1 MATARTS
8 IPRDRLIQLEELA
21 ARYATLTANIPVGLF
36 RSTPGPTGRFIE
48 VNPALAEILGFDTM
62 TELLTIDV
70 SSLYLDPLERQRF
83 SDKLAAKGFVKN
95 EELSY
100 RKKDGTRIVVSETAI
115 AVRDADGALQ
125 YFDGIVEDI
134 TERKQAEDELLVQKA
149 YLEQLFNSAPEAIV
163 LHDTNDRVVNIN
175 AEFTRLFGYARE
187 EAVGRLLN
195 ELVAPAEFMDE
206 ASFLSDQVIHGTQ
219 VETESQRR
227 RKDGQLIDVSIL
239 GAPILHDGKQ
249 MGVYA
254 IYRNITERKKAE
266 DALRI
271 QKTYF
276 ERLFNSA
283 PEAIALHSNTDR
295 IANINREF
303 SRMFGYTRE
312 EAIGRQ
318 INTLIVPAS
327 LQQEAADVS
336 RRVLSGERI
345 ELDTKRMRKDSTL
358 IDVSV
363 LGAPI
368 VHEGVQ
374 IGDYAIYRD
383 IGERKRAEEELLV
396 QKAYLEQL
404 FNSAP
409 EAIVLHDSDDRVV
422 NVNTEFTQMFGYTR
436 EEAVGQFINDLV
448 APKKLRNEA
457 DFFSKSVIGG
467 ERIEADSQRRRKDGS
482 LIDVSIMGAPIVTGG
497 KQIGVYAIYRDI
509 TERKRAEESRIRAQ
523 EEARLARNIQLRLLP
538 SEPPQIAGYDIAGK
552 NLPAL
557 NVGGDYYDFIR
568 LDDHRIAIA
577 LGDVSGKGIASSL
590 VMANI
595 QATIR
600 SLTLFDAEPDRCMG
614 RANTLVYRSTDVRTF
629 VSLFYGILDTRRHVL
644 TYANAGQDLPVH
656 FSANSVPRQLQRRGI
671 ALGIKEDVAYEKEEI
686 PFASGDRLLLYSD
699 GIVEA
704 MNTAQE
710 EFGEERLHAI
720 VAATTSLSA
729 AEAITQAIQAV
740 TVHVAPLP
748 QHDDMT
754 IVLIKR
760 N

>member
-62 TELLTIDV
+62 AELLTIDV

-134 TERKQAEDELLVQKA
+134 TERKRAEDELLVQKA

-227 RKDGQLIDVSIL
+227 RKDGKLIDVSIL

-295 IANINREF
+295 IANINLEF
-303 SRMFGYTRE
+303 ARMFGYTRE

-345 ELDTKRMRKDSTL
+345 ELDTKRMRKDGTL

-422 NVNTEFTQMFGYTR
+422 NINTEFTQMFGYTR

-509 TERKRAEESRIRAQ
+509 TERKRAEESRIRTQ

-557 NVGGDYYDFIR
+557 NVGGDY
-568 LDDHRIAIA
+568 
-577 LGDVSGKGIASSL
+577 
-590 VMANI
+590 
-595 QATIR
+595 
-600 SLTLFDAEPDRCMG
+600 
-614 RANTLVYRSTDVRTF
+614 
-629 VSLFYGILDTRRHVL
+629 
-644 TYANAGQDLPVH
+644 
-656 FSANSVPRQLQRRGI
+656 
-671 ALGIKEDVAYEKEEI
+671 
-686 PFASGDRLLLYSD
+686 
-699 GIVEA
+699 
-704 MNTAQE
+704 
-710 EFGEERLHAI
+710 
-720 VAATTSLSA
+720 
-729 AEAITQAIQAV
+729 
-740 TVHVAPLP
+740 
-748 QHDDMT
+748 
-754 IVLIKR
+754 
-760 N
+760 

>member
-62 TELLTIDV
+62 AELLTIDV

-83 SDKLAAKGFVKN
+83 SDKLATKGFVKN

-134 TERKQAEDELLVQKA
+134 TERKRAEDELLVQKA

-227 RKDGQLIDVSIL
+227 RKDGKLIDVSIL

-295 IANINREF
+295 IANINLEF
-303 SRMFGYTRE
+303 ARMFGYTRE

-336 RRVLSGERI
+336 RRVLGGERI
-345 ELDTKRMRKDSTL
+345 ELDTKRMRKDGTL

-409 EAIVLHDSDDRVV
+409 EAIVLHDS
-422 NVNTEFTQMFGYTR
+422 Q
-436 EEAVGQFINDLV
+436 VGH
-448 APKKLRNEA
+448 
-457 DFFSKSVIGG
+457 
-467 ERIEADSQRRRKDGS
+467 RRRAHRGRFTTK
-482 LIDVSIMGAPIVTGG
+482 
-497 KQIGVYAIYRDI
+497 
-509 TERKRAEESRIRAQ
+509 AEG
-523 EEARLARNIQLRLLP
+523 RLA
-538 SEPPQIAGYDIAGK
+538 
-552 NLPAL
+552 
-557 NVGGDYYDFIR
+557 
-568 LDDHRIAIA
+568 H
-577 LGDVSGKGIASSL
+577 
-590 VMANI
+590 
-595 QATIR
+595 
-600 SLTLFDAEPDRCMG
+600 
-614 RANTLVYRSTDVRTF
+614 
-629 VSLFYGILDTRRHVL
+629 
-644 TYANAGQDLPVH
+644 
-656 FSANSVPRQLQRRGI
+656 
-671 ALGIKEDVAYEKEEI
+671 
-686 PFASGDRLLLYSD
+686 
-699 GIVEA
+699 
-704 MNTAQE
+704 
-710 EFGEERLHAI
+710 
-720 VAATTSLSA
+720 
-729 AEAITQAIQAV
+729 
-740 TVHVAPLP
+740 
-748 QHDDMT
+748 
-754 IVLIKR
+754 
-760 N
+760 

>member
-8 IPRDRLIQLEELA
+8 IPSDRLIQLEELA

-100 RKKDGTRIVVSETAI
+100 RKKDSTRIVVSETAI

-134 TERKQAEDELLVQKA
+134 TERKRAEDELLVQKA
-149 YLEQLFNSAPEAIV
+149 YLEQLFNSAPEAVV

-175 AEFTRLFGYARE
+175 AEFTRLFGYARD

-345 ELDTKRMRKDSTL
+345 ELDTKRMRKDGTL

-557 NVGGDYYDFIR
+557 NVGG
-568 LDDHRIAIA
+568 
-577 LGDVSGKGIASSL
+577 
-590 VMANI
+590 
-595 QATIR
+595 
-600 SLTLFDAEPDRCMG
+600 
-614 RANTLVYRSTDVRTF
+614 
-629 VSLFYGILDTRRHVL
+629 
-644 TYANAGQDLPVH
+644 
-656 FSANSVPRQLQRRGI
+656 
-671 ALGIKEDVAYEKEEI
+671 
-686 PFASGDRLLLYSD
+686 
-699 GIVEA
+699 
-704 MNTAQE
+704 
-710 EFGEERLHAI
+710 
-720 VAATTSLSA
+720 
-729 AEAITQAIQAV
+729 
-740 TVHVAPLP
+740 
-748 QHDDMT
+748 
-754 IVLIKR
+754 
-760 N
+760 